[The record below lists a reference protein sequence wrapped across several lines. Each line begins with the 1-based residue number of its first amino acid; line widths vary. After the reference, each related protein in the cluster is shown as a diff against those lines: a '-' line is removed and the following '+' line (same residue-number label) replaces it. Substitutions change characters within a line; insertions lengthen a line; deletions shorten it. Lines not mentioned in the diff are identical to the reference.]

1 MAEASKLVDD
11 GGMKLTCLLL
21 FVLLAS
27 CTQERPSEI
36 VQRVQNAGA
45 GDVRSASQQS
55 LEQWFRQHADIANE
69 IKGRCAPI
77 QQGAPATW
85 GDSTEG
91 RVCKAAST
99 ATVFQFTPRKGD
111 GRGFGAG
118 NK

>member
-1 MAEASKLVDD
+1 MAEAFKLVDD

-27 CTQERPSEI
+27 CTQERPSEV

-69 IKGRCAPI
+69 IKGRCAPTS
-77 QQGAPATW
+77 APVAH
-85 GDSTEG
+85 S
-91 RVCKAAST
+91 AST
-99 ATVFQFTPRKGD
+99 PADQPAWKCGMLSQS
-111 GRGFGAG
+111 
-118 NK
+118 